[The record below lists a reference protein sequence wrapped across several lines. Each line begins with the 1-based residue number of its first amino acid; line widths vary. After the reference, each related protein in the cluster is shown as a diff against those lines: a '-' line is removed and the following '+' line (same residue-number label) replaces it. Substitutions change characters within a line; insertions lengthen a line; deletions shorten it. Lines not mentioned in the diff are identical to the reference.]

1 MYTLLRVFM
10 TILALPTGLYLTA
23 MPFSLMA
30 PGEQPVIY
38 AARWVVAVSF
48 AAAMWIVSKDPFATA
63 RRAFVFGTLLCGSV
77 GFVFG
82 FFGIAGIA
90 LLMGDDPGLAPV
102 WGFLLGPAGFLL
114 GGMAAVELRER
125 RS

>member
-1 MYTLLRVFM
+1 MYTLLRLFM
-10 TILALPTGLYLTA
+10 TILALPTGMLLTA
-23 MPFSLMA
+23 LPFSSLA
-30 PGEQPVIY
+30 PDDHPVIFV
-38 AARWVVAVSF
+38 ARWLVALGL
-48 AAAMWIVSKDPFATA
+48 AATMWIVSKDPFATA

>member
-1 MYTLLRVFM
+1 
-10 TILALPTGLYLTA
+10 
-23 MPFSLMA
+23 
-30 PGEQPVIY
+30 VIY
-38 AARWVVAVSF
+38 AARWIVAVGF

-82 FFGIAGIA
+82 FIGIAAIGV
-90 LLMGDDPGLAPV
+90 LMGYDPTMAPF
-102 WGFLLGPAGFLL
+102 WGFVLGPAGFLF
-114 GGMAAVELRER
+114 GGMAAVALRER